1 MKCAQHPDVD
11 ATGYC
16 RQCGKALCP
25 ECTRD
30 VRGAL
35 YCEDCLA
42 SIVSSPPTLPG
53 KTAVAGAHPG
63 TALALGFIPGLGAV
77 YNGEYV
83 KALIHVAVF
92 GGIIAALSS
101 DLPGELDA
109 FLGIALAC
117 FYFYMPIEAF
127 RTAKARQLGQPQP
140 PDLVQDESRKPI
152 GAIILIGLGV
162 LFLLSEFSSIRAGL
176 VLQGLAGGTNLV
188 GCLDSDGSNEKN
200 FLGSDAMG
208 D

>member
-1 MKCAQHPDVD
+1 MKCAQHADVD

-16 RQCGKALCP
+16 RQCGKPLCP

-35 YCEDCLA
+35 YCENCLA
-42 SIVSSPPTLPG
+42 SIVASPPAAPPKAT
-53 KTAVAGAHPG
+53 TGAHPG

-109 FLGIALAC
+109 FLGIALGC
-117 FYFYMPIEAF
+117 FYFYMPIEAY
-127 RTAKARQLGQPQP
+127 RVAKARQLGQPQP
-140 PDLVQDESRKPI
+140 PDLVQAEGQKPI
-152 GAIILIGLGV
+152 GAIILIALGV
-162 LFLLSEFSSIRAGL
+162 LFLLANFHLLARDWFSKAWPVGL
-176 VLQGLAGGTNLV
+176 IL
-188 GCLDSDGSNEKN
+188 
-200 FLGSDAMG
+200 LGFWILMDRMKRTS
-208 D
+208 

>member
-1 MKCAQHPDVD
+1 MKCAQHPEVD

-16 RQCGKALCP
+16 RQCGKPLCP

-42 SIVSSPPTLPG
+42 SIVASPQPTQP
-53 KTAVAGAHPG
+53 KTATSSHPG
-63 TALALGFIPGLGAV
+63 AALALGFIPGLGAV

-101 DLPGELDA
+101 DLPGEVDA
-109 FLGIALAC
+109 FLGIALGC
-117 FYFYMPIEAF
+117 FYFYMPIEAY
-127 RTAKARQLGQPQP
+127 RVAKARELGQPQP
-140 PDLVQDESRKPI
+140 PDLMQSEGHKPI
-152 GAIILIGLGV
+152 GAIILIGLGI
-162 LFLLSEFSSIRAGL
+162 LSLLANFHLLARDWFSKAWPVGL
-176 VLQGLAGGTNLV
+176 IL
-188 GCLDSDGSNEKN
+188 
-200 FLGSDAMG
+200 LGAWILMDRMKRTS
-208 D
+208 

>member
-35 YCEDCLA
+35 YCENCLA
-42 SIVSSPPTLPG
+42 NIVASPSASQPG
-53 KTAVAGAHPG
+53 AATGTGSHPG

-77 YNGEYV
+77 YNGEYM

-92 GGIIAALSS
+92 AGIIAALSS

-117 FYFYMPIEAF
+117 FYCYMPIEAY
-127 RTAKARQLGQPQP
+127 RTAKARQAGQPQP
-140 PDLVQDESRKPI
+140 PDLLQSEGHKPI

-162 LFLLSEFSSIRAGL
+162 LFLLSNFHLLAHDWFSKAWPVGL
-176 VLQGLAGGTNLV
+176 IL
-188 GCLDSDGSNEKN
+188 
-200 FLGSDAMG
+200 LGAWILMDRMRRTS
-208 D
+208 